1 MSHLGQPMPFYLA
14 SWGLSQTILGNF
26 GPAHAALSG
35 SLGSI
40 CNHVGPSWGS
50 PCRCIWLVGVQLEP
64 FLTILG
70 QPVPLYLACRCTS
83 WPILR
88 ASWAVL
94 DSSWAISGDLGRI
107 SGLLGFIS
115 DYFCQTVPFYLV
127 CWGPSWPILASPC
140 RFIWF
145 VGVHPGPCWPAHA
158 ISSGLLGSILAN
170 LGQPVPFHLACLGP
184 SWSHLGQ
191 ARAVFLGFLGS
202 ILNYFGAAHA
212 VLSAFL
218 GSILG
223 HFKPFWASP
232 CRHSWFVGGHFE

>member
-64 FLTILG
+64 FLTSLG
-70 QPVPLYLACRCTS
+70 QPVPLYLACWCTS

-107 SGLLGFIS
+107 SGLLVVYLGLFLS
-115 DYFCQTVPFYLV
+115 DRAVLSGLLGSILAHLGQPMPLYLV
-127 CWGPSWPILASPC
+127 CWGPSWPMLASPCHFIWLVGVHLGQSWPARAVSSGLFGSILEPSRASPC
-140 RFIWF
+140 RFSWF
-145 VGVHPGPCWPAHA
+145 LGVHLELFWGGPCRF
-158 ISSGLLGSILAN
+158 ICLLGVHLGPFQTI
-170 LGQPVPFHLACLGP
+170 LGQPLPP
-184 SWSHLGQ
+184 
-191 ARAVFLGFLGS
+191 
-202 ILNYFGAAHA
+202 
-212 VLSAFL
+212 
-218 GSILG
+218 
-223 HFKPFWASP
+223 
-232 CRHSWFVGGHFE
+232 